1 MKQVA
6 LLLVIFHS
14 IILVFWVANSSL
26 LFSSWGIGVWLALT
40 IAGFVLLKVIKEVN
54 IMSKLLLVSSWF
66 MVFLLLVTI
75 AIEFITTSMP

>member
-1 MKQVA
+1 MKQVT

-26 LFSSWGIGVWLALT
+26 LFSTWGTGVWLALT
-40 IAGFVLLKVIKEVN
+40 ITGFVLLRVIKEVS
-54 IMSKLLLVSSWF
+54 IMSKLLLVSSWL